1 MKEKVLILLAL
12 LLLILPVTTLADSQD
27 MKIQYLIDNDFVE
40 GRTVGDY
47 GVVDYALDKTMTRAE
62 TAKLLVH
69 LLELEDLA
77 KNLKGA
83 MQTFNDV
90 DKDHWANGYIS
101 VAATKN
107 EEVANGRPLIIG
119 YPDGKFLPEKDISY
133 DELVVIL
140 VRLTKLDLT
149 TEMEEEAIYPA
160 TYLMWADELGLL
172 EDVDVEKFTSSILRK
187 DAFTLIYNALNIL
200 EKTEKNEVD
209 FSDDLAI
216 VSHYQMGELVLNGDE
231 TYYLT
236 KDTLF
241 TDGTMTRDIFENT
254 IQPGSLV
261 RYIADIENNI
271 THIIELGNPRDL
283 GIPGRWFNISENLIS
298 AKEDTYIVNG
308 STESYEIKVGN
319 ITAEIDEETRI
330 FAADKS
336 KNALTEVSAVAELFE
351 KYNPNRRAI
360 KDVYMGYDDLGND
373 IYVAK
378 VIVFNN
384 VEKFQGKEEVRRIV
398 DPVNSNLIFT
408 AESMIEHYV
417 KAFSLEDVEV
427 FPNDYSLD
435 YHDVVMIQFESYDE
449 PKLKNPP
456 IKLIDRSVDNIY
468 KVVELEERYIVI
480 EDEFG
485 NIFPAKMGE
494 TAIFRRDE
502 LEVGSNI
509 QIVLMPPD
517 FILQAIGE
525 ETLMGMMSSGLD
537 IRTLLDSLDLETLMG
552 IFGQI
557 ESLSDFTFS
566 ASVISVVDEDP
577 RGKLSIGVRTATET
591 GYIDKIAGNTAT
603 IVDIENGVKT
613 NYRSYKIAATDLE
626 MAYGAFQQGRQI
638 VFDKVERFG
647 NTEYIYNIDFY
658 FTLEEL
664 ADTPMDNW
672 MLRSLK
678 AGVTRSWTL
687 EKVNRAYTEFYE
699 ILGSETPYP
708 VILRNRRV
716 FELARASY
724 NAANTALGGP
734 GKVTVPSEY
743 YQYFQ

>member
-1 MKEKVLILLAL
+1 MKKKVLILLAL
-12 LLLILPVTTLADSQD
+12 ILLVLPVTTSANSQD
-27 MKIQYLIDNDFVE
+27 MKIQYLIDNGFVE

-47 GVVDYALDKTMTRAE
+47 GVVDYALDKTITRAE

-83 MQTFNDV
+83 MKAFKDV
-90 DKDHWANGYIS
+90 DSDHWANGYIS

-107 EEVANGRPLIIG
+107 KEVTNGRPLIIG

-140 VRLTKLDLT
+140 VRLTKTDLT
-149 TEMEEEAIYPA
+149 SEMEEKAIYPA

-172 EDVDVEKFTSSILRK
+172 EDVEIDKFTSSILRK
-187 DAFTLIYNALNIL
+187 DAFTLIYNGLKIL
-200 EKTEKNEVD
+200 EKTDKYEVD

-216 VSHYQMGELVLNGDE
+216 VSHYQMGELVLNGEE
-231 TYYLT
+231 TYHIT

-241 TDGTMTRDIFENT
+241 TNGTMTKDIFENS

-283 GIPGRWFNISENLIS
+283 GIPSRWFNISDNLIS
-298 AKEDTYIVNG
+298 EKNGTYFVDD

-319 ITAEIDEETRI
+319 ITAEINEETRI

-336 KNALTEVSAVAELFE
+336 KNALTEVGAAAELFE
-351 KYNPNRRAI
+351 KYKPNRPAI
-360 KDVYMGYDDLGND
+360 KDVYMAYDDLGND

-384 VEKFQGKEEVRRIV
+384 VEKFQGKEEVRRII
-398 DPVNSNLIFT
+398 DPVNSQLIFT

-417 KAFSLEDVEV
+417 KAFSLADLEV
-427 FPNDYSLD
+427 FPNDYDLD
-435 YHDVVMIQFESYDE
+435 YHDVVMMQFESYDD
-449 PKLKNPP
+449 PILKNPP
-456 IKLIDRSVDNIY
+456 IKLIDRSIDNIY
-468 KVVELEERYIVI
+468 KVVELEDRYIVI

-509 QIVLMPPD
+509 QIVMMPPD
-517 FILQAIGE
+517 FIVQAIGE
-525 ETLMGMMSSGLD
+525 ETLMEMMDSGID
-537 IRTLLDSLDLETLMG
+537 IRSLLDSLDIKVLLNVFRE
-552 IFGQI
+552 I
-557 ESLSDFTFS
+557 ESISDFTFS
-566 ASVISVVDEDP
+566 ASVISVVDEEP
-577 RGKLSIGVRTATET
+577 RGKLPIGVRTSSET
-591 GYIDKIAGNTAT
+591 GFIDKIAGDTAT
-603 IVDIENGVKT
+603 IVDIENGVKV

-626 MAYGAFQQGRQI
+626 MANRAFKQGQEI

-664 ADTPMDNW
+664 ADSPMDNW

-678 AGVTRSWTL
+678 AGISRSWTL
-687 EKVNRAYTEFYE
+687 EKVNKAHSEFYE
-699 ILGSETPYP
+699 ILNSEIPYP
-708 VILRNRRV
+708 MILRNKRL
-716 FELARASY
+716 FDLAVASY
-724 NAANTALGGP
+724 NKANRDLGGP
-734 GKVTVPSEY
+734 GEVTVPPEY
-743 YQYFQ
+743 YGYFQ